1 MAGNGSTF
9 TSIYAAVTT
18 SNVFLV
24 YSSSAADDLG
34 AEEFSDFPRRHLCVK
49 YSLL

>member
-1 MAGNGSTF
+1 MAGDGATF
-9 TSIYAAVTT
+9 TSFYAAVTH
-18 SNVFLV
+18 SNDFLI

-34 AEEFSDFPRRHLCVK
+34 AEDFSDFPRRHLCVK